1 MNIMDSEQPGLL
13 ICEASNY
20 SRPYQKYTEQ
30 RKAFEEKQSSSR
42 EFREDIG
49 TYRKKYKKKN

>member
-1 MNIMDSEQPGLL
+1 MDSEQPGLL